1 MMELTLAKKKKK
13 KPQDIKRK
21 CQKISTQLFD

>member
-1 MMELTLAKKKKK
+1 MMELTLAKKKQ

-21 CQKISTQLFD
+21 CQKISIQLFD